1 MFKLVGRA
9 AVLSALLL
17 MPAAAQARG
26 GAVASATVDGETEN
40 FTSVQDAFDAVDDG
54 GTVKLLASVTEYPLY
69 VSFECAFDLNG
80 FTLTGVIL
88 PDEDFTVLD
97 SSGDDSGSIELPV
110 LAEGDD
116 VEGEEFLDGAVWTG
130 YGYGTVT
137 IGGGTYYNPVA
148 VLWANDAEL
157 VITGGVF
164 HGAAVVPDTEWAEDY
179 SSENPCD
186 IDSTVTVTG
195 GRFFADEGNAD
206 MFLVRDSDVFCG
218 VALNISG
225 GLFTTLDGSEPQLID
240 LNAVTLTGGCYSE
253 APGADFV
260 AEDCVAVAN
269 NDPATV
275 DDYPWTVKAAGT
287 EAYITAI
294 EADDARGRI
303 GFTVRLPDGMSSGVV
318 KVWGKVNYSDRFWSQ
333 IGEARAADS
342 AAEVAGA
349 QLLHYTM
356 FTATVGASVQSG
368 LDLKGGNVVGTL
380 KVALADNEDCPVA
393 VPYSPIGGGDGGI
406 TLSGLF
412 QASALKDGDLVRVF
426 PASGGPRGYKWDSG
440 SGFWRECR
448 YDVRTRTW
456 NAEGTVDAGA
466 RDIGSLGAVAFYRA
480 GGGTV
485 RINGEIRSWGG
496 AQPWADPAGWAAK
509 LDSGDGWNLVRGA
522 DPAAVNVQDIPY
534 LGLGGG
540 DTLWITASD
549 GVLRELK
556 WDGAQWYYMK
566 LTSEGGWGKADTKVT
581 TGLAVQAGAAF
592 WYVNDNAVFHE

>member
-9 AVLSALLL
+9 AVLLAVLLV
-17 MPAAAQARG
+17 PAAARARG

-54 GTVKLLASVTEYPLY
+54 GTVKLLASTTEYPLY
-69 VSFECAFDLNG
+69 VSSECVFDLNG

-88 PDEDFTVLD
+88 PDDEFTVLD

-110 LAEGDD
+110 LAEDDD

-206 MFLVRDSDVFCG
+206 MFLVRDADMFCG

-225 GLFTTLDGSEPQLID
+225 GLFTTLDGCEPQLID
-240 LNAVTLTGGCYSE
+240 LDAVTLTGGCYSAVPE
-253 APGADFV
+253 ADFV
-260 AEDCVAVAN
+260 DEEYEVAAN
-269 NDPATV
+269 TDPATG
-275 DDYPWTVKAAGT
+275 DDYPWTVKVAST
-287 EAYITAI
+287 EAYITAV
-294 EADDARGRI
+294 EADDARGKVD
-303 GFTVRLPDGMSSGVV
+303 FSVRLPDGRSRGVV
-318 KVWGKVNYSDRFWSQ
+318 KVWGKANNTDRFWSQ
-333 IGEARAADS
+333 LGEARANGS
-342 AAEVAGA
+342 TVEVTGA

-356 FTATVGASVQSG
+356 FTATLGASVQSG
-368 LDLKGGNVVGTL
+368 LTLKGGNVVGTL
-380 KVALADNEDCPVA
+380 KVGLADNEDCPVA

-412 QASALKDGDLVRVF
+412 QSSSLKDGDLVRVF
-426 PASGGPRGYKWDSG
+426 PASGGPQGYKWDSG
-440 SGFWRECR
+440 GGFWRECR
-448 YDVRTRTW
+448 YDARARTW

-466 RDIGSLGAVAFYRA
+466 LDIGILGAVAFYRA

-485 RINGEIRSWGG
+485 RINGEIRRWNET
-496 AQPWADPAGWAAK
+496 QPWSDPAGWAAT
-509 LDSGDGWNLVRGA
+509 LDSVDGWNLVYGTN
-522 DPAAVNVQDIPY
+522 PAAVNVQDIPY

-540 DTLWITASD
+540 DTLWITAAD

-566 LTSEGGWGKADTKVT
+566 LSNDGGWGKPDTKI
-581 TGLAVQAGAAF
+581 TGLTVQAGAAF
-592 WYVNDNAVFHE
+592 WYVNENVTFHE